1 MTTLDAIRPVA
12 VIGAGF
18 SGTMAALHLLPR
30 LGARAILLC
39 ERGERFG
46 RGVAYATSDSWHLLN
61 VRATNM
67 SAFPDQPRHFLD
79 WLDAHATTH
88 TDDIHTTPAG
98 TFVSRRIY
106 GDYLASL
113 LTTAVSGR
121 EGASRLILVPDEV
134 VDLVLEPGGYQLV
147 LAGGVTH
154 RIAGAVLAAGNL
166 LPESAGSER
175 HVADPWTVPFTEG
188 LQDGAPVVI
197 VGTGLTMV
205 DIALHLRHAGFGGPV
220 VALSRRGLQP
230 QPHAAAPPW
239 PLPSFSKPE
248 RRSPARLLR
257 RLRQEIAAAAAQGLP
272 WQSVIDSVRQETS
285 EIWRGI
291 QTDQQG
297 SFLRHARPWWDVHR
311 HRMSPPVSAALDTMT
326 ATGFLTVRAGHIVDI
341 EEENE
346 ATIVHFRP
354 RGTAEIETIAA
365 QRIIE
370 ASGSVA
376 PDRCGMPLLQRL
388 TERGLV
394 RLDRHRLGFD
404 QADDLSLIGAS
415 GEKTPGLW
423 GLGPLGTGAFWEC
436 VAVPDIRLQAVR
448 VADGIARGLGETHS

>member
-1 MTTLDAIRPVA
+1 MTDSIRPIA

-30 LGARAILLC
+30 LGSRAILLC

-67 SAFPDQPRHFLD
+67 SAYPDQPGHFLD
-79 WLDAHATTH
+79 WLDAHVTTH
-88 TDDIHTTPAG
+88 ADDIHTTPAG
-98 TFVSRRIY
+98 TFVSRRSY

-113 LTTAVSGR
+113 LTTAVTGR

-134 VDLVLEPGGYQLV
+134 VDLVPELGGYRLV

-154 RIAGAVLAAGNL
+154 GVAGAVLAAGNL
-166 LPESAGSER
+166 LPESAASGR
-175 HVADPWTVPFTEG
+175 HVADPWAVPFTEG
-188 LQDGAPVVI
+188 LEDGAPVVI
-197 VGTGLTMV
+197 VGSGLTMV
-205 DIALHLRHAGFGGPV
+205 DLALHLRHAGFGGPV
-220 VALSRRGLQP
+220 VALSRRGLRP
-230 QPHAAAPPW
+230 QAHAVAPRW
-239 PLPSFSKPE
+239 PLPLLSEPE
-248 RRSPARLLR
+248 RRSPALLLR
-257 RLRQEIAAAAAQGLP
+257 RLRQEAAAAAEQGVP
-272 WQSVIDSVRQETS
+272 WQSVVDSLRPITS
-285 EIWRGI
+285 EIWQGI
-291 QTDQQG
+291 PLDLQD

-311 HRMSPPVSAALDTMT
+311 HRMSPPVSAALESMM
-326 ATGFLTVRAGHIVDI
+326 ATGFLTVRAGHIIDI
-341 EEENE
+341 EEESD
-346 ATIVHFRP
+346 ATIVRFRP
-354 RGTAEIETIAA
+354 RGTGEIETIAA

-376 PDRCGMPLLQRL
+376 PDRCGMPLMQRL

-394 RLDRHRLGFD
+394 RLDRHRLGLD
-404 QADDLSLIGAS
+404 QSDDLSLIGVS
-415 GEKTPGLW
+415 GEKTPSLW

-448 VADGIARGLGETHS
+448 VADGIARGLDAHP